1 MQIRAALKDVDKSTK
16 SFELG
21 AVSEL
26 PLGAKE
32 QVCYGYKKG
41 GQVWGGSE
49 ALKKTDAKGRGLVVA
64 EAAARQS

>member
-1 MQIRAALKDVDKSTK
+1 MDKLQEFTRVQVMQIRAALKDVDKSTK

-32 QVCYGYKKG
+32 QVCCG
-41 GQVWGGSE
+41 
-49 ALKKTDAKGRGLVVA
+49 
-64 EAAARQS
+64 